1 MKKRTA
7 FIGALVSLIPLGQP
21 LIIKTGAVLST
32 IGLVSSFPEKLKAE
46 NAYFYFNR
54 ARSKTDLGDLYGAI
68 SDYSS
73 AIEMNPY
80 YAEAY
85 YNRGNRKR
93 DLGDASG
100 AISDYSKAIEIDP
113 FFALA
118 YVNRSILREK
128 LDDLIGACKDAKN
141 AVSVELKNLND
152 YEQVEK
158 DKNPNW
164 FQQNEQWIRE
174 NC

>member
-7 FIGALVSLIPLGQP
+7 FIGAILSLIPLGQP
-21 LIIKTGAVLST
+21 LIIKTGIVLST
-32 IGLVSSFPEKLKAE
+32 KGLMIAFPEKLKAE
-46 NAYFYFNR
+46 NAYFYFDR
-54 ARSKTDLGDLYGAI
+54 ARSKTDSGDLYGAI
-68 SDYSS
+68 SDYSK
-73 AIEMNPY
+73 AIEINPY

-141 AVSVELKNLND
+141 AVSLELKNLND

-158 DKNPNW
+158 DKNPYW
-164 FQQNEQWIRE
+164 LQQNKKWIRE